1 MTHPSPETAPPDA
14 PTAVPARSI
23 AQDAVF
29 RPVRGGN
36 AFEETVERL
45 LQAIKL
51 GVVTYGERLPTER
64 ALSAR
69 LKVSRVTLREAIR
82 SLQQAGYVES
92 RRGRTGGTFVTYRPA
107 DRPVTGEVSATD
119 ATVVGAAQHG
129 PALAD
134 ILTLREVL
142 EVGAAE
148 MAARRRPA
156 AAERDLLGQRLADV
170 EGAAPAE
177 FRQMDSRLHLAIAE
191 LSGSTALASMVADVR
206 MRINALLDA
215 MPLLSPNLDH
225 SVMQHRAMVAAILA
239 GDEVA
244 ARTTTREH
252 LDGTAALLRGFF
264 G

>member
-1 MTHPSPETAPPDA
+1 MTHRT
-14 PTAVPARSI
+14 PTAGPSI

-36 AFEETVERL
+36 AFEETVERI

-69 LKVSRVTLREAIR
+69 LKISRVTLREAIR

-92 RRGRTGGTFVTYRPA
+92 RRGRTGGTFVTYRPTVRYLPGSETVQLMA
-107 DRPVTGEVSATD
+107 DHPS
-119 ATVVGAAQHG
+119 
-129 PALAD
+129 PALGD
-134 ILTLREVL
+134 LLTLREVL

-148 MAARRRPA
+148 MAARRRPNPD
-156 AAERDLLGQRLADV
+156 EKELLCQRLTD
-170 EGAAPAE
+170 AE
-177 FRQMDSRLHLAIAE
+177 TASLAGFRQMDSRLHLAIAE

-215 MPLLSPNLDH
+215 IPLLPPNLDH
-225 SVMQHRAMVAAILA
+225 STVQHRAIVAAIA
-239 GDEVA
+239 DGDELA
-244 ARTTTREH
+244 ARLAVREH